1 MDRSICVLISQAP
14 YGTVHAAEGVRH
26 VNGALAQGFQATMLL
41 VDDGVWVARPG
52 QQPGETG
59 FTSLSDAVV
68 SALAAG
74 GPVPRVAV
82 HRPSLEARGL
92 TPADLIPGVELVDDA
107 DVAQIITDTQ
117 FLLRF

>member
-26 VNGALAQGFQATMLL
+26 VNGALSQGFQAVAVL

-52 QQPGETG
+52 QQPGASG
-59 FTSLSDAVV
+59 FTSLSDALTA
-68 SALAAG
+68 ALKAS

-92 TPADLIPGVELVDDA
+92 TAADLIAGVELVDDA
-107 DVAQIITDTQ
+107 GLTQIITETQ